1 VAFEVPHPMTLPSAN
16 VCVERDNLDHLYPHI
31 SHPVVSGAIEMNG
44 YRLVA
49 VPPSN
54 RGFVVI
60 ESCSE
65 RIHGLPHILGFTLR
79 TRHNIDAIARIAIRR
94 GGNGEG
100 VGGGGAFNRCGE
112 DAMWGTITLGGT
124 YLASFVS
131 TSVKAG
137 RECMEWAGR

>member
-1 VAFEVPHPMTLPSAN
+1 MAFKVSHPVTLPSAN

-44 YRLVA
+44 YRFVA

-65 RIHGLPHILGFTLR
+65 RIHGLSHILGFTLR
-79 TRHNIDAIARIAIRR
+79 ARHNIDAIARIAIRR
-94 GGNGEG
+94 GGDREG
-100 VGGGGAFNRCGE
+100 VVGGGTFNRSGE
-112 DAMWGTITLGGT
+112 KAMWGTISLGGT
-124 YLASFVS
+124 YQAPFVS

-137 RECMEWAGR
+137 RECTGWAGR